1 MLTQKG
7 VPFSWGVT
15 EVTASQKLKD
25 KMTTGPV
32 LILPYLQKSFKVYCD
47 TCGRSLGVV
56 LMQEG
61 RVIAYES
68 RMLSKPE
75 MTAQIYGKELLA
87 LNGGIIYS
95 ERILLCL
102 QIIRVCDTSC
112 HRSSFGTSDAVLE
125 MINNSH
131 YLYRMTILNAIS
143 LLAPVMG
150 AEVTCQTM
158 LPVVVNAAKDRVPNI
173 KFNVAKVLQSLIPVV
188 DPTVV
193 DQTIRPCLVELSED
207 PDVDVRYFA
216 AQALQSCDQNMST

>member
-1 MLTQKG
+1 METFQQLAKHPKMQELLQAPTQVVSSLPLEREDSHAKG
-7 VPFSWGVT
+7 SHDLVERP
-15 EVTASQKLKD
+15 
-25 KMTTGPV
+25 
-32 LILPYLQKSFKVYCD
+32 
-47 TCGRSLGVV
+47 CGRAVAG
-56 LMQEG
+56 G
-61 RVIAYES
+61 KD
-68 RMLSKPE
+68 SK
-75 MTAQIYGKELLA
+75 
-87 LNGGIIYS
+87 
-95 ERILLCL
+95 
-102 QIIRVCDTSC
+102 
-112 HRSSFGTSDAVLE
+112 VLE